1 VNQHLPNYL
10 ASQSLDGLRGLMA
23 ELSIKKGGTVT
34 FFSVYHDGKQHIA
47 WYHEEAQVM
56 LARLKQEAKKE

>member
-1 VNQHLPNYL
+1 
-10 ASQSLDGLRGLMA
+10 MA